1 MTYFFKVMNC
11 HHVKRKSTLL
21 SYKYAVERND
31 GDIENILSP
40 LADEVV
46 GKKSISS

>member
-11 HHVKRKSTLL
+11 HHVKRKTTLL
-21 SYKYAVERND
+21 SYKYTVEGND

-40 LADEVV
+40 LVDEVLD
-46 GKKSISS
+46 KKSFSS